1 MKEKIKILDF
11 NQLNQKVNRL
21 SWQIYENNINEKNI
35 VIVGISD
42 RGSIL
47 AKKLMKVIEQIS
59 NINVTIGR
67 IDLNKKNPYD
77 ETANI
82 NLSESDYKNKVVI
95 LCDDV
100 LNSGKTLMYSSKI
113 FLSTPLKKLSTVVL
127 VNRNHNLYPIKSDY
141 VGFSLSTTLKEYV
154 NVDLTTANKGVYL
167 S

>member
-21 SWQIYENNINEKNI
+21 SWQIYENNINENNI

-47 AKKLMKVIEQIS
+47 AKKLMKAFEKIS

-67 IDLNKKNPYD
+67 IDLNKKNPYNK
-77 ETANI
+77 TANI

-100 LNSGKTLMYSSKI
+100 LNSEK
-113 FLSTPLKKLSTVVL
+113 
-127 VNRNHNLYPIKSDY
+127 H
-141 VGFSLSTTLKEYV
+141 
-154 NVDLTTANKGVYL
+154 
-167 S
+167 